1 MIGLRSPGSPSAGSG
16 RHPSGALP
24 CRSLRSHPPKRSR
37 LAALSRP
44 AGLIALIGLAGC
56 AATGPAPIA
65 ERPITVDGRCEQRD
79 INDFRESARLRVTNG
94 RVEVLSWQLWVA
106 GRGSCRF
113 ELADFSPRQ
122 ARPHVE
128 LVARDG
134 SGCKLMIW
142 RDARRVTLGHAG
154 CEARCTPGIGE
165 DAWPVMF
172 DPDTGGCAADR

>member
-1 MIGLRSPGSPSAGSG
+1 M
-16 RHPSGALP
+16 SGARPPGGLARSGQRPGGPPP
-24 CRSLRSHPPKRSR
+24 CQSSRAHPPKPSGP
-37 LAALSRP
+37 LALSRS
-44 AGLIALIGLAGC
+44 ASVVAFISLTGC
-56 AATGPAPIA
+56 VAPGPAPIA

-79 INDFRESARLRVTNG
+79 INDFRESARLRVTDG
-94 RVEVLSWQLWVA
+94 RVESLSWQLWVA
-106 GRGSCRF
+106 ERGSCRF
-113 ELADFSPRQ
+113 ELTDFSPRQ

-142 RDARRVTLGHAG
+142 RDARRITMGHAG

-172 DPDTGGCAADR
+172 DPETGGCAADR